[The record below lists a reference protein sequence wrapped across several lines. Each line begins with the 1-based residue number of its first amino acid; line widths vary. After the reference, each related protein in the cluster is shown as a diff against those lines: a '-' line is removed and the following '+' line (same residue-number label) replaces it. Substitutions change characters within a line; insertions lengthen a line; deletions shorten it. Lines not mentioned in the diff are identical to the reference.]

1 MAEAPVSSTLAVS
14 GLSHTFSNGSRIG
27 PVTFTVEAGSCLGLV
42 GANGAGKTTELK
54 MICGL
59 ASIAS
64 GTLTVGGKEPVRLG
78 PEVSI
83 TGMIEEPAFYP
94 FLSARENLRA
104 FSGGYSERIGR
115 IAAALANVELE
126 DSRLHYSK
134 YSQGMRQRL
143 GIARLLV
150 CSSPVIVLD
159 EPTNG
164 LDPVFLHRF
173 REIVANLKAAGHA
186 IVLSSHML
194 HEVQQICDSYVMMNG
209 GEQILGGATADLAE
223 GATIEDLYFSA
234 IGLT

>member
-1 MAEAPVSSTLAVS
+1 MSSTLAVS

-27 PVTFTVEAGSCLGLV
+27 PVTFTVEPGSCLGLV

-59 ASIAS
+59 LAIGA
-64 GTLTVGGKEPVRLG
+64 GTLTVDGQPPVRLG
-78 PEVSI
+78 PQTSI

-94 FLSARENLRA
+94 FLSARENLEA
-104 FSGGYSERIGR
+104 FAGGYPERIAR
-115 IAAALANVELE
+115 ITKALEEVELE

-143 GIARLLV
+143 GIARLLI

-173 REIVANLKAAGHA
+173 REIVRDLKEEGHA
-186 IVLSSHML
+186 VVLSSHML
-194 HEVQQICDSYVMMNG
+194 HEVQQICDSYVMMNDG
-209 GEQILGGATADLAE
+209 AQILSGATADLSE
-223 GATIEDLYFSA
+223 GATVEDLYFSA